1 MSKVTLR
8 DFKTSDVG
16 RLVDILNQ
24 PSVTQFLSTKI
35 PSPYTKEDAIWWIE
49 EGSKE
54 GFIRAVEYDGELVG
68 GIGVNPGNFEYERAG
83 EVGYWLCSSHWRKG
97 IMRDAL
103 RQIIALT
110 FSNTSIERIFAC
122 VFSSNLASQKLLL
135 DAGFKQ
141 EAILQ
146 RAIFKNGRFYDS
158 HIFAILR

>member
-1 MSKVTLR
+1 MTTLR
-8 DFKTSDVG
+8 DFKMGDVG

-24 PSVTQFLSTKI
+24 PSVIQYLSTKI
-35 PSPYTKEDAIWWIE
+35 PNPYTKEDAMWWVQ
-49 EGSKE
+49 EGSTQ
-54 GFIRAVEYDGELVG
+54 GFIRAVEYEGELVG
-68 GIGVNPGNFEYERAG
+68 CIGVNPGNFEYERAG

-146 RAIFKNGRFYDS
+146 RAIFKNGQFYDS

>member
-1 MSKVTLR
+1 M
-8 DFKTSDVG
+8 SDVG

-35 PSPYTKEDAIWWIE
+35 PSPYTKEDATWWIQ

-54 GFIRAVEYDGELVG
+54 GFIKAVEYDGELVG
-68 GIGVNPGNFEYERAG
+68 CIGVNPGNFEYERAG

-110 FSNTSIERIFAC
+110 FSNTSIC
-122 VFSSNLASQKLLL
+122 LLYTSPSPR
-135 DAGFKQ
+135 D
-141 EAILQ
+141 
-146 RAIFKNGRFYDS
+146 
-158 HIFAILR
+158 

>member
-1 MSKVTLR
+1 MITLR
-8 DFKTSDVG
+8 DFKM
-16 RLVDILNQ
+16 
-24 PSVTQFLSTKI
+24 
-35 PSPYTKEDAIWWIE
+35 EDATWWIQ

-68 GIGVNPGNFEYERAG
+68 CIGVNPGNFEYERAG

-110 FSNTSIERIFAC
+110 
-122 VFSSNLASQKLLL
+122 L
-135 DAGFKQ
+135 DAGFRQ

>member
-1 MSKVTLR
+1 MSRVTLR
-8 DFKTSDVG
+8 NFRMSDVDT
-16 RLVDILNQ
+16 LVEILNQ

-35 PSPYTKEDAIWWIE
+35 PSPYTKEDATWWVQ

-54 GFIRAVEYDGELVG
+54 GFIRAAEYDGKLVG
-68 GIGVNPGNFEYERAG
+68 CIGVNPGNFEYERSG

-103 RQIIALT
+103 CQIIALT
-110 FSNTSIERIFAC
+110 LSNTNIERIFAC
-122 VFSSNLASQKLLL
+122 VFSSNFASQKLLL

-146 RAIFKNGRFYDS
+146 RAIFKNGHFYDS

>member
-1 MSKVTLR
+1 MTTLR
-8 DFKTSDVG
+8 DFKMGDVG

-24 PSVTQFLSTKI
+24 PSVIQYLSTKI
-35 PSPYTKEDAIWWIE
+35 PNPYTKEDAMWWVQ
-49 EGSKE
+49 EGSTQ
-54 GFIRAVEYDGELVG
+54 GFIRAVEYEGELVG
-68 GIGVNPGNFEYERAG
+68 CIGVNPGNFEYERSG

-146 RAIFKNGRFYDS
+146 RAIFKNERFYDS